1 MNAMNLLQRTARVGL
16 ALSMLAFAAPAHGQT
31 TADVLFDEGKALM
44 KAGTYDRA
52 CPKIQEAHRLSPT
65 PGTVLRL
72 GDCLERA
79 GKLASSWGAFKEAE
93 VMARNAKDADRER
106 EAQRRS
112 GLLAPKLARL
122 AIVVPPAARI
132 PGFELKRNGAVVGEG
147 QWGSALPVDVGAH
160 TIEVTAPGRKAWSTV
175 VQIERD
181 GSTASVEIPVLTPEA
196 SDGPKIPVLTPD
208 ASAGPKAQGS
218 AWGAQRIA
226 GVAVGGA
233 GVVGLVVGAVFG
245 ARAISKNS
253 ESKAECSPTDP
264 TLCNAAG
271 AALRG
276 EVKTAGTI
284 STVAVVVGGVF
295 VAGGLVLV
303 LTAPSTKASDSVRLT
318 MGAGVGSADFG
329 LGLGRRW

>member
-1 MNAMNLLQRTARVGL
+1 
-16 ALSMLAFAAPAHGQT
+16 MLAFAAPAHGQT
-31 TADVLFDEGKALM
+31 TADALFDEGKALM
-44 KAGTYDRA
+44 KAGAYDRA

-72 GDCLERA
+72 GDCLERG
-79 GKLASSWGAFKEAE
+79 GKLASSWSAFKEAE

-147 QWGSALPVDVGAH
+147 QWGSALAVDVGAH
-160 TIEVTAPGRKAWSTV
+160 TIEVTAPGRKPWSTV
-175 VQIERD
+175 VRIETD

-196 SDGPKIPVLTPD
+196 SD
-208 ASAGPKAQGS
+208 GPKAQGS

-245 ARAISKNS
+245 ARALSKNS

-264 TLCNAAG
+264 TLCNDAG

-295 VAGGLVLV
+295 VAGGLVLAI
-303 LTAPSTKASDSVRLT
+303 TAPSTKASDSVRLT
-318 MGAGVGSADFG
+318 MGAGVGSAD
-329 LGLGRRW
+329 LGFAIGRRW